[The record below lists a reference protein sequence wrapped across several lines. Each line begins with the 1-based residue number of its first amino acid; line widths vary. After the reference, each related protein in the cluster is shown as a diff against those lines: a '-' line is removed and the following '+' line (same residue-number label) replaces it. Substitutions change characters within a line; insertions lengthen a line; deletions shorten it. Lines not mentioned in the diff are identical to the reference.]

1 MPEYRGSGMWAS
13 ARAVVSVKRVRI
25 VASGNFPVIGL
36 RLVVPLRARRVGSYK
51 AELVAESRRLARV
64 PFRGG
69 AVAEEALSS
78 ITVCGVA
85 FVPKYPSAEPPTPC
99 PCPRSFVS
107 GLQ

>member
-51 AELVAESRRLARV
+51 AELVGDDSPVCRSEAEL
-64 PFRGG
+64 
-69 AVAEEALSS
+69 
-78 ITVCGVA
+78 
-85 FVPKYPSAEPPTPC
+85 
-99 PCPRSFVS
+99 
-107 GLQ
+107 